1 MNRCTKVPF
10 SNWFGLNCK
19 VNSVV
24 AYILMFRR
32 HRSHN
37 TSVIGSFFDWPESPF
52 KWKNLD
58 RIDKLRAYKELDH
71 FVEETPI
78 ISPFEPVKCPVNLN
92 WKKHFWCV
100 EIYWFEI
107 EKKMN
112 PYTMLSYF
120 LQKTSTPLVKTML
133 NTPWTWNFW
142 FLGI

>member
-71 FVEETPI
+71 FVEEKPI
-78 ISPFEPVKCPVNLN
+78 ISTFEPVQCPVNLN
-92 WKKHFWCV
+92 WKKHFLMCGNLLIRNRK
-100 EIYWFEI
+100 ENDSLHNAFLLFTEDL
-107 EKKMN
+107 
-112 PYTMLSYF
+112 YTLGQNNAKYA
-120 LQKTSTPLVKTML
+120 L
-133 NTPWTWNFW
+133 NV
-142 FLGI
+142 